1 MLSKCH
7 RQCSR
12 PALIPLYRL
21 ANRGWIC
28 DNLQYCRLGS
38 TTPKLIINQHQQGL
52 KNCHIAGDQNSVDMQ
67 RSLLDV
73 LIPDC
78 HCSATS
84 TRICVKF
91 DANVVISNT
100 PNPANLLDW
109 RWHASK
115 VSSGV
120 KPEMR
125 SDHGMMYSQPRSQL
139 VGGSTGLLPTLQC
152 NIGLEI
158 RLVLS

>member
-1 MLSKCH
+1 
-7 RQCSR
+7 
-12 PALIPLYRL
+12 
-21 ANRGWIC
+21 
-28 DNLQYCRLGS
+28 
-38 TTPKLIINQHQQGL
+38 
-52 KNCHIAGDQNSVDMQ
+52 MQ

-73 LIPDC
+73 LIPNC

-109 RWHASK
+109 RCHASK

-125 SDHGMMYSQPRSQL
+125 SDHGMMYSQPRFQL
-139 VGGSTGLLPTLQC
+139 VGGSTGLLPTGLC
-152 NIGLEI
+152 NRLEQLSCATTTLGHHLATFSIGELIGIHGQQQLLIDLGRQWESFDHACHCWDI
-158 RLVLS
+158 SEWLKYPLVI